1 MGDFYFGLNQRLAAN
16 VITLYMVLVIVRWVG
31 AWIELDL
38 EYGRLKWI
46 KRVTDPPI
54 DLARQAIGQ
63 VMGPFDWA
71 PIAVL
76 FLCWIVRILLAG
88 F

>member
-1 MGDFYFGLNQRLAAN
+1 MGEFELTQR
-16 VITLYMVLVIVRWVG
+16 VIASAITIYMMLVIARWVG

-46 KRVTDPPI
+46 RRVTDPPI

-76 FLCWIVRILLAG
+76 FACWVVRIILTG
-88 F
+88 Y